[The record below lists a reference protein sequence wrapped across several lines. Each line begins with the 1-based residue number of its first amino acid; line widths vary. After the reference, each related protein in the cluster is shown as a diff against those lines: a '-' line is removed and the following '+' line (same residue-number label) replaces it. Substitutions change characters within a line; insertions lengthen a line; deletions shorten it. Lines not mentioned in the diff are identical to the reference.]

1 MSRSGA
7 PSSARNLRCGPA
19 TPDKNALK
27 IMSPAGGF
35 LDALFIDQGVPRIG
49 VGLKNALVGLQVRLG
64 VLALPVG

>member
-1 MSRSGA
+1 
-7 PSSARNLRCGPA
+7 
-19 TPDKNALK
+19 
-27 IMSPAGGF
+27 MSPAGGF